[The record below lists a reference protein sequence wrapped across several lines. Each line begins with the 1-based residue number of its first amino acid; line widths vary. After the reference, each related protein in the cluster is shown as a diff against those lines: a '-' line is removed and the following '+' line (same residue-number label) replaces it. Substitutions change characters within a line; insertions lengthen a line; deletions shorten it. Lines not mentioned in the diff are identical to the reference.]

1 MKAIFNNLMK
11 LSMYLDKNLLIIE
24 CELIFMAA
32 QKKSFGQRVIAHWY
46 QIWAELL
53 QSCTAT
59 QERVKG
65 QEERLRIVGWVSLF
79 FLIIFQTLYL
89 FELWRN

>member
-32 QKKSFGQRVIAHWY
+32 HKKSFGQRVIAIAHWY
-46 QIWAELL
+46 QI
-53 QSCTAT
+53 
-59 QERVKG
+59 
-65 QEERLRIVGWVSLF
+65 
-79 FLIIFQTLYL
+79 
-89 FELWRN
+89 

>member
-65 QEERLRIVGWVSLF
+65 HAGGTYKNSRMGQPIFSHY
-79 FLIIFQTLYL
+79 FLDPI
-89 FELWRN
+89 